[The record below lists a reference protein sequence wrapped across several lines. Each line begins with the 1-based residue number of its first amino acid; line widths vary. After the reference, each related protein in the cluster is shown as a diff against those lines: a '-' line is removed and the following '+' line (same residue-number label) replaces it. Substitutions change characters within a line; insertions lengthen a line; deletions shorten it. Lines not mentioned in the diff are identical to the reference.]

1 MMFTPGV
8 CQLRWMEPDTRIG
21 RKMIMKSSIRPGFT
35 LIEMIIVFTL
45 IGILVGLGLPQF
57 QNAAKRAREAVLK
70 EDLFLMRKLIN
81 QYYLDKNKYPANLQT
96 LVDEGYLK
104 KIPEDPITGSAQTW
118 VEVPQDLTDDE
129 IMAYVIPGIM
139 DVRSGSDAKATDGT
153 LYSSW

>member
-8 CQLRWMEPDTRIG
+8 WPLHWMGPCTRIG
-21 RKMIMKSSIRPGFT
+21 EKMRMKPDLRPGFT

-96 LVDEGYLK
+96 LVDEEYLK
-104 KIPEDPITGSAQTW
+104 KIPEDPITGSSQTW
-118 VEVPQDLTDDE
+118 VEIPQDLTDDE
-129 IMAYVIPGIM
+129 IMANVIPGIM
-139 DVRSGSDAKATDGT
+139 DVQSGSDEKSLDGT
-153 LYSSW
+153 PYRSW